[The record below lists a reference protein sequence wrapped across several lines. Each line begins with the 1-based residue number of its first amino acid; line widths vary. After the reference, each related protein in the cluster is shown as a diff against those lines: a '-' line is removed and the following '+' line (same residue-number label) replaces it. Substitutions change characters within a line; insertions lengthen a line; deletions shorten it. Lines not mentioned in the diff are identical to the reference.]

1 MKRKAVKKVSE
12 SPVNLETMGEA
23 LAKAA
28 KLPGGFPE
36 LCRGTKDAIFA
47 IDRYTRKDVGG
58 CLQCIEFAIQQLEC
72 AKAKLMKTYSPYEGT
87 TAHGQ

>member
-1 MKRKAVKKVSE
+1 MPKRKAVKKVSE

-23 LAKAA
+23 LAKSAYDA
-28 KLPGGFPE
+28 KLPGGFQE

-58 CLQCIEFAIQQLEC
+58 CLQCIEFAIQQLEM
-72 AKAKLMKTYSPYEGT
+72 AKAKLMKI
-87 TAHGQ
+87 